1 MEIHKGDVEFLEKR
15 LESKRV
21 RIKHIN
27 KLLWKELCKKKKKN
41 GANGPRGADIETV
54 WQHTV
59 VNTDALHLDE
69 ACTRLYELC
78 LVLAHMQMFK
88 FLAKKLTN

>member
-1 MEIHKGDVEFLEKR
+1 MVLM
-15 LESKRV
+15 V
-21 RIKHIN
+21 
-27 KLLWKELCKKKKKN
+27 
-41 GANGPRGADIETV
+41 PIETV